1 MTARN
6 AAAPSA
12 DLRTLQPIVG
22 TWRLSGEAQGE
33 IRYEW
38 AEGAFFL
45 MQHVDLE
52 YGGRK
57 IKGVE
62 IIGHLQPIGASASED
77 IHSRF
82 YSFLDGLTLDYVYE
96 IADDTW
102 TIWFGPRGSDNRFV
116 AKLSAD
122 GESYRGAWRW
132 PGGGYELV
140 GTKIK

>member
-1 MTARN
+1 MAGRKES
-6 AAAPSA
+6 APRA
-12 DLRTLQPIVG
+12 DLRTLDPIVG
-22 TWRLSGEAQGE
+22 TWRLSGGAQGV

-38 AEGAFFL
+38 AEGGFFL

-62 IIGHLQPIGASASED
+62 IIGHLQRVGENASAD

-96 IADDTW
+96 IAGETW

-122 GESYRGAWRW
+122 GKSYRGAWQW
-132 PGGGYELV
+132 TGGGYEVV
-140 GTKIK
+140 GARIK